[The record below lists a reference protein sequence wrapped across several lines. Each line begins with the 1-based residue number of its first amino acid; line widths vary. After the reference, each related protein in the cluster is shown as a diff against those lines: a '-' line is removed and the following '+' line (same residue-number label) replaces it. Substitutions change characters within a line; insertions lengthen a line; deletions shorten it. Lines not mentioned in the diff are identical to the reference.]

1 MLEKF
6 FSPRSVAVVGASRE
20 QGKVGHEIIKNL
32 LLCGFS
38 GKIFPVNPKAAS
50 ILGKKVYAG
59 IADIPNGEVDLAVIV
74 IPAPYVKES
83 LIQCAQKGIRSIIV
97 ISAGFKESG
106 QEGAKKEREL
116 LETAKEY
123 GVRIL
128 GPNCLGLI
136 NTGTNLN
143 ASFSGDMPVKGNIA
157 FFSQSG
163 ALGTAILDWAVGQK
177 IGFSKFLSLG
187 NKADLDEIDIMEAL
201 CQDPDTKVILGYLEG
216 IERGREFMHKARE
229 VSKVKPIIITKSGST
244 SAGTRAASSH
254 TGSLTGSDVAF
265 EAAFMQS
272 GVIRARTIEELFN
285 YALAFA
291 YQPLPHG
298 PNLAIVTNA
307 GGPGILA
314 ADSAEKNNINLGFL
328 SKETTDK
335 LITVLPPAA
344 SVYNPVDILGDAR
357 AERYQKTLE
366 VVLQDPKV
374 HGILVIL
381 TPQAM
386 TEIPQTAEIIGEVS
400 MSTGKPILTSF
411 MGEYAVREGIERLAK
426 YKIPNYSYPEHA
438 IESFQTM
445 WRYRRWQNQAPLTY
459 VSCKA
464 DKARVRQIIDQVRNE
479 GYLEIGDLN
488 GREIL
493 AAYQFEVPASQ
504 GQGHRGAS
512 FQPARNGQGQGG
524 STGVSPMGMIAGD
537 SGSSGMIAGDSGS
550 SVALAGIIA
559 EDSDMAVD
567 LAEGIGYPVVM
578 KIVSPEI
585 LHKSD
590 VGGVRVGLKSK
601 AEVHAAFLEIMS
613 KVRKLMPQALI
624 QGVSIQKMY
633 EGNREVILG
642 MVRDPHFGPLIMFGL
657 GGIYVEVLKDVS
669 FRIAPLCREEAQ
681 AMITEIKSYPM
692 LKGVRGQKPVDINA
706 IVDALLHLSQLA
718 VDFPEILEADVN
730 PLIMKES
737 GQGAV
742 AVDARFTIS
751 PE

>member
-6 FSPRSVAVVGASRE
+6 FSPQSVAIVGASRE
-20 QGKVGHEIIKNL
+20 QGKVGHEIVKNL
-32 LLCGFS
+32 LLGGFS
-38 GKIFPVNPKAAS
+38 GRIYPINPKATC
-50 ILGKKVYAG
+50 ILGKKVYAR
-59 IADIPNGEVDLAVIV
+59 IADLPDGQVDLAIIV
-74 IPAPYVKES
+74 IPAQYVQGALVE
-83 LIQCAQKGIRSIIV
+83 CAQKGIRSIII

-106 QEGAKKEREL
+106 KEGAQREREVL
-116 LETAKEY
+116 QTAQEL
-123 GVRIL
+123 GIRIL

-136 NTGTNLN
+136 NTSTSLN
-143 ASFSGDMPVKGNIA
+143 ASFSSEMPVRGNIA

-177 IGFSKFLSLG
+177 IGFSKFISMG
-187 NKADLDEIDIMEAL
+187 NKADLAESDTMEAL
-201 CQDPDTKVILGYLEG
+201 CQDPDSKVILGYLEG
-216 IERGREFMHKARE
+216 IERGQEFMHKAGE
-229 VSKVKPIIITKSGST
+229 VSKVKPIVITKSGST

-254 TGSLTGSDVAF
+254 TGSLTGADVAF
-265 EAAFMQS
+265 EAAFKQS

-291 YQPLPHG
+291 YQPLPQG
-298 PNLAIVTNA
+298 PNLAIITNA

-314 ADSAEKNNINLGFL
+314 ADAAEKNNINLFFL

-335 LITVLPPAA
+335 LTAVLPHAA
-344 SVYNPVDILGDAR
+344 GVYNPVDILGDAR
-357 AERYQKTLE
+357 ADRYQKTLE
-366 VVLQDPKV
+366 VVLEDPRV
-374 HGILVIL
+374 NGILVIL

-400 MSTGKPILTSF
+400 MTTEKPILASF

-438 IESFQTM
+438 IESFHTM
-445 WRYRRWQNQAPLTY
+445 WEYRRWQEQPPLTH
-459 VSCKA
+459 VSFEA
-464 DKARVRQIIDQVRNE
+464 DKARVRQIINQVRNS
-479 GYLEIGDLN
+479 GHLEIGDLKA
-488 GREIL
+488 REIL
-493 AAYQFEVPASQ
+493 AAYQFEVP
-504 GQGHRGAS
+504 
-512 FQPARNGQGQGG
+512 
-524 STGVSPMGMIAGD
+524 VSR
-537 SGSSGMIAGDSGS
+537 
-550 SVALAGIIA
+550 VA
-559 EDSDMAVD
+559 EDSDMAVA
-567 LAEGIGYPVVM
+567 LADAIGYPVVM
-578 KIVSPEI
+578 KIVSPDI

-590 VGGVRVGLKSK
+590 VGGVRVGLNSPD
-601 AEVHAAFLEIMS
+601 EVHTAFLGIMS
-613 KVRKLMPQALI
+613 KVQKFMPQAII

-642 MVRDPHFGPLIMFGL
+642 MARDPQFGPLIMFGL

-669 FRIAPLCREEAQ
+669 FRIAPISSEDAQ

-692 LKGVRGQKPVDINA
+692 LKGVRGQKSVDINA
-706 IVDALLHLSQLA
+706 IVDALLRLSQLA

-751 PE
+751 PN

>member
-20 QGKVGHEIIKNL
+20 QGKVGHEIFKNL

-38 GKIFPVNPKAAS
+38 GNVYPVNPKAAT

-59 IADIPNGEVDLAVIV
+59 IADIPEAEVDLAVIV
-74 IPAPYVKES
+74 IPAQHVRES
-83 LIQCAQKGIRSIIV
+83 LIQCAQKGIRSVIV

-106 QEGAKKEREL
+106 KEGAQKEREL
-116 LETAKEY
+116 LQTAKEC
-123 GVRIL
+123 GIKIM

-143 ASFSGDMPVKGNIA
+143 ASFSGDMPSKGNIA

-177 IGFSKFLSLG
+177 IGFSKFISMG
-187 NKADLDEIDIMEAL
+187 NKADLAEIDIMEAL
-201 CQDPDTKVILGYLEG
+201 CQDPDTKVMLGYLEG
-216 IERGREFMHKARE
+216 IERGQEFMHKARE

-265 EAAFMQS
+265 EAAFKQS

-291 YQPLPHG
+291 YQPLPEG

-314 ADSAEKNNINLGFL
+314 ADSAEKNNINLSFL

-344 SVYNPVDILGDAR
+344 GVYNPVDILGDAR

-366 VVLQDPKV
+366 VVLDDPRV

-400 MSTGKPILTSF
+400 MSTEKPILASF

-445 WRYRRWQNQAPLTY
+445 WRYRQWQSQAPLTY
-459 VSCKA
+459 VSSKA
-464 DKARVRQIIDQVRNE
+464 DKPRVRQIIDQVRDN
-479 GYLEIGDLN
+479 GHLQIGDLKA
-488 GREIL
+488 REML
-493 AAYQFEVPASQ
+493 AAYQFEVPAS
-504 GQGHRGAS
+504 R
-512 FQPARNGQGQGG
+512 
-524 STGVSPMGMIAGD
+524 V
-537 SGSSGMIAGDSGS
+537 
-550 SVALAGIIA
+550 A
-559 EDSDMAVD
+559 EDSDMAVE

-590 VGGVRVGLKSK
+590 VGGVRVGLKNPE
-601 AEVHAAFLEIMS
+601 EVHTAFLEIMA

-642 MVRDPHFGPLIMFGL
+642 MARDPQFGPLIMFGL
-657 GGIYVEVLKDVS
+657 GGIYVEVLKDIS
-669 FRIAPLCREEAQ
+669 FRIAPICREEAQ

-692 LKGVRGQKPVDINA
+692 LKGVRGQKPVDIKA

>member
-6 FSPRSVAVVGASRE
+6 FSPQSVAIVGASRE

-32 LLCGFS
+32 LLGGFS
-38 GKIFPVNPKAAS
+38 GRIYPVNPKATS
-50 ILGKKVYAG
+50 ILGKKVYAR
-59 IADIPNGEVDLAVIV
+59 IADIPDGAADLAVIV
-74 IPAPYVKES
+74 IPSQYVKES
-83 LIQCAQKGIRSIIV
+83 LTQCAQKGTKSVII

-106 QEGAKKEREL
+106 KEGAQKERDL
-116 LETAKEY
+116 LQAASEY

-136 NTGTNLN
+136 NTSANLN
-143 ASFSGDMPVKGNIA
+143 ASFSGEMPAKGNIA

-163 ALGTAILDWAVGQK
+163 ALGTAILDWAVGQR
-177 IGFSKFLSLG
+177 IGFSKFISLG
-187 NKADLDEIDIMEAL
+187 NKADIAESDIMEAL
-201 CQDPDTKVILGYLEG
+201 CHDPDTKVILGYLEG
-216 IERGREFMHKARE
+216 IERGQEFIHKARE
-229 VSKVKPIIITKSGST
+229 VSKIKPVIITKSGST

-265 EAAFMQS
+265 EAAFKQS

-291 YQPLPHG
+291 YQPLPQG
-298 PNLAIVTNA
+298 PNLAIITNA

-314 ADSAEKNNINLGFL
+314 ADAAEKNNINLSFL
-328 SKETTDK
+328 TKETTDK
-335 LITVLPPAA
+335 LIPLLPPAA
-344 SVYNPVDILGDAR
+344 SVYNPIDILGDAR
-357 AERYQKTLE
+357 ADRYQKTLE
-366 VVLQDPKV
+366 IVLEDPRV
-374 HGILVIL
+374 HGILIIL

-386 TEIPQTAEIIGEVS
+386 TEIPQTAEIIGEIS
-400 MSTGKPILTSF
+400 MTTEKPILTTF
-411 MGEYAVREGIERLAK
+411 MGEYAVKEGIERLAR

-445 WRYRRWQNQAPLTY
+445 WRYRRWQEQPSLTY
-459 VSCKA
+459 VSFEA
-464 DKARVRQIIDQVRNE
+464 DKAKVRQILDQVQNA
-479 GYLEIGDLN
+479 GHLEIGDLKA
-488 GREIL
+488 REIL
-493 AAYQFEVPASQ
+493 AAYQFEVP
-504 GQGHRGAS
+504 
-512 FQPARNGQGQGG
+512 
-524 STGVSPMGMIAGD
+524 
-537 SGSSGMIAGDSGS
+537 SSR
-550 SVALAGIIA
+550 VA
-559 EDSDMAVD
+559 EDSDMAVA
-567 LAEGIGYPVVM
+567 LADEIGYPVVM

-590 VGGVRVGLKSK
+590 VGGVRVGLKSQE
-601 AEVHAAFLEIMS
+601 EVHAAFLEIMS
-613 KVRKLMPQALI
+613 KVRKFMPQALI

-642 MVRDPHFGPLIMFGL
+642 MARDPQFGPLIMFGL

-669 FRIAPLCREEAQ
+669 FRIAPICREEAQ

-692 LKGVRGQKPVDINA
+692 LKGVRGQKPVDIAA

-751 PE
+751 PN